1 MAFDGLCIAAIT
13 KECNEKIL
21 NSRIYKIAQPEKDE
35 LILTLKAQNG
45 TYRLFLS
52 ADASL
57 PLIYFCEENK
67 QSPLTAPNFC
77 MLLRKHIQNGRIV
90 AIRQPSLERIV
101 CIDIEHLDELGDLCK
116 KTLIIE
122 LMGKHS
128 NIIFCD
134 SQGKII
140 DSIKHIS
147 GIVSS
152 VREVLPG
159 REYFIPDTM
168 EKKNPLD
175 TDFDA
180 FCGIFG
186 KSTPLFKAL
195 YTSFTGFS
203 PAISQEICYRAGL
216 DSDLPANVI
225 SETQKQALF
234 KSFMAIVNSVK
245 NADFIPTIYEENGM
259 PKEFSALPLTTFSH
273 CEKKEFES
281 ISALLETY
289 YSTKNKL
296 TRIRQKSIDL
306 RKVVQNTLEKDIKKY
321 DLQLKQIEDTQ
332 KREKYRIYGELINTY
347 GYGVAPG
354 SKEFTANNYYTGE
367 DIVIPLDPTLTPSE
381 NAKKYF
387 EKYNKMKRT
396 YEALTE
402 LTISVKEEIDH
413 LESILASLDI
423 ALLEE
428 DLVQIRMEME
438 QCGYL
443 KKKYQSKQNKKEKIT
458 SKPFHY
464 ISSDGYHMYVGKNNF
479 QNEELTFKLA
489 TGNDWWFHA
498 KGAPGSHVIVKSG
511 NDELPDSTFEEAAR
525 LAAFYSKANTQDKVE
540 IDYIQKKHIK
550 KPAGAKPGFVIYH
563 TNYSMMIDTNI
574 ENIQPAT

>member
-1 MAFDGLCIAAIT
+1 MAFDGFCIAAIT
-13 KECNEKIL
+13 KECNDKLI

-35 LILTLKAQNG
+35 LILTLKAQSG

-57 PLIYFCEENK
+57 PLLYFCEENK
-67 QSPLTAPNFC
+67 QSPLSAPNFC

-147 GIVSS
+147 GMVSS

-168 EKKNPLD
+168 DKKNPLD
-175 TDFDA
+175 TDFET
-180 FCGIFG
+180 FCTIFA
-186 KSTPLFKAL
+186 KNTPLFKAL

-203 PAISQEICYRAGL
+203 PMISQEICYNAGI

-225 SETQKQALF
+225 SDRQKEDLF
-234 KSFMAIVNSVK
+234 HAFSLMIKTVSEG
-245 NADFIPTIYEENGM
+245 DFSPVIFEENGM
-259 PKEFSALPLTTFSH
+259 PKEFSVLPLRTFEH
-273 CEKKEFES
+273 LEKKEFDS
-281 ISALLETY
+281 ISVLLETY

-321 DLQLKQIEDTQ
+321 DLQLKQIADTQ
-332 KREKYRIYGELINTY
+332 KREKYKVYGELINAY

-354 SKEFTANNYYTGE
+354 SKEMTANNYYTGE
-367 DIVIPLDPTLTPSE
+367 DIVIPLDPTLTPTE

-396 YEALTE
+396 FEALSE
-402 LTISVKEEIDH
+402 LTLQVKEEIDH
-413 LESILASLDI
+413 LESILSALDI

-428 DLVQIRMEME
+428 DLLEIRLEME
-438 QCGYL
+438 QFGYL
-443 KKKYQSKQNKKEKIT
+443 KKKYQGKGNKKEKIT

-479 QNEELTFKLA
+479 QNEELTFKIA

-498 KGAPGSHVIVKSG
+498 KGVPGSHVIVKA
-511 NDELPDSTFEEAAR
+511 NNEELPDNTFEEAAK
-525 LAAFYSKANTQDKVE
+525 LAAFYSKAKDQDKVE

-550 KPAGAKPGFVIYH
+550 KTPGGKPGFVIYH
-563 TNYSMMIDTNI
+563 TNYSMMIEPRIDNI
-574 ENIQPAT
+574 ELIK